1 MSVDA
6 CVLGLLVVGLVS
18 VGANDMLAYVGFVVG
33 FKGIVVWCGDSKP
46 NTSLTIISKY
56 VLRLSSNRASVT
68 FEQPISWQ
76 PIVRILLT
84 PSIKESL
91 VIPVST

>member
-6 CVLGLLVVGLVS
+6 RVLGLLVVGLVI
-18 VGANDMLAYVGFVVG
+18 VGANDMLAYVGFAVG
-33 FKGIVVWCGDSKP
+33 ISGIVVAWCGDSKP

-68 FEQPISWQ
+68 FEQLISWQ
-76 PIVRILLT
+76 PVVRILFT
-84 PSIKESL
+84 PSMKE
-91 VIPVST
+91 